1 VFQIDD
7 DILTE
12 FGVVDYMKAIVLN
25 KTGGLDVLKVSE
37 VQKNNLYMSNSM
49 VVKWGKI
56 K

>member
-37 VQKNNLYMSNSM
+37 VQKNNRARIFTIFPLSKAS
-49 VVKWGKI
+49 
-56 K
+56 